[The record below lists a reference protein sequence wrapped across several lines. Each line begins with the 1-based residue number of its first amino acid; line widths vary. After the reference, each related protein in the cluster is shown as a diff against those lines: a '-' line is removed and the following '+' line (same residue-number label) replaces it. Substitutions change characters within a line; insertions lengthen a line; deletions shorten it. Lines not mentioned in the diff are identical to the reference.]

1 MNKVLIS
8 IGNRYFG
15 EDVDIEI
22 KRLNTFGAA
31 GLVVSCLNVMTLILR
46 KKPTAMLLISLLLLL
61 GTLSILTYI
70 NHIKYC
76 KKCPLVISGI
86 LNFIGFPILFLAAK
100 EHATNIAL
108 YYVFGIVLTFMII
121 RGKQLLYMI
130 SLEII
135 VYGLTYI
142 IKFQSLPEMAQA
154 AEKSSYISSFIAM
167 LIVSIAIGAEVYMQT
182 TLYIKKEEEN
192 KKQHNMLE
200 EYILDLDIAKREA
213 DVAKQEEIRANK
225 AKSEFLATMS
235 HEIRTPMNAVL
246 GMSEIIL
253 KEENVDMEIR
263 DKTESIHRAAKSLLV
278 IINDILDLS
287 KIESGKM
294 ELINVK
300 YQPSSLFNDVI
311 NMIRFRLEEKPIELI
326 VNIDHS
332 MPCELYGDEVR
343 IRQVLINVLNNAVKY
358 TNSGTIHLNASWEMK
373 KDKALLKISVKDTG
387 MGIKQEEIHKL
398 FGSFERLD
406 KKKNY
411 ALEGSGLGLKI
422 CKQILDLMDGTIQVE
437 SEYGKGSEFTIIV
450 EQKIMNRQ
458 PIQKINYRTV
468 ENTVKQVNFIAPKAN
483 VLIVDDNAVNL
494 KVAKGL
500 MASYKFNIDTAVSGE
515 ECLALMGRKHYDLI
529 FMDHMMPHLDGIDT
543 MRLIRENEDKYKDVP
558 AVIALTANAIAG
570 VKELFKKEGFCDY
583 VSKPI
588 EVHRLERVLL
598 RHLPSYLIQY
608 TTREALEKVQVLPFT
623 IEEIDT
629 EIGMHHVE
637 GKADVYIDLL
647 KTYCRETKRLNSNL
661 DKLIDE
667 DLEMFIINIHSIK
680 GSSRSIGALE
690 VAKFAETLELAART
704 DNIEYVKKRI
714 LECMNYID
722 SIVEAIDVKLQEYE
736 EQKIVE
742 EKEEREALDQA
753 VLIDLRM
760 AFNDFDLEEIE
771 KNISLLNKYSYPEEA
786 ASFVEELVM
795 YLEDLDYEMGSQKV
809 EAYLMSI

>member
-1 MNKVLIS
+1 MNKVLKS
-8 IGNRYFG
+8 IGDRYFG
-15 EDVDIEI
+15 ENVNVDI
-22 KRLNTFGAA
+22 KRLNTFGIA
-31 GLVVSCLNVMTLILR
+31 GLVVSSLNVITLILQR
-46 KKPTAMLLISLLLLL
+46 KPLTAILISLCLVL
-61 GTLSILTYI
+61 GTLFMLTYT

-76 KKCPLVISGI
+76 KKGPFIISGI
-86 LNFIGFPILFLAAK
+86 LNFIGFPMLFLLTK
-100 EHATNIAL
+100 EHVSNIAL

-135 VYGLTYI
+135 VYALTYI
-142 IKFQSLPEMAQA
+142 IKFHSLSETAQVA
-154 AEKSSYISSFIAM
+154 AKSSYISSFIAM

-200 EYILDLDIAKREA
+200 EYIMNLDIARREA
-213 DVAKQEEIRANK
+213 DAAKQEEILANK

-253 KEENVDMEIR
+253 KEENVDTEIR
-263 DKTESIHRAAKSLLV
+263 EKTESIHRAAKSLLV

-343 IRQVLINVLNNAVKY
+343 MRQVLINILNNAVKY
-358 TNSGTIHLNASWEMK
+358 TNSGTIHLNASWKMK
-373 KDKALLKISVKDTG
+373 DGKALITISVKDTG
-387 MGIKQEEIHKL
+387 MGIKKEEIHKL
-398 FGSFERLD
+398 FTSFERLD

-422 CKQILDLMDGTIQVE
+422 CKQILDLMGGTIHVE
-437 SEYGKGSEFTIIV
+437 SEYGQGSEFTIVV
-450 EQKIMNRQ
+450 EQKIINRQ
-458 PIQKINYRTV
+458 PIQKINYRSV
-468 ENTVKQVNFIAPKAN
+468 ENTVKQVSFIAPKAN
-483 VLIVDDNAVNL
+483 ILIVDDNAVNL

-500 MASYKFNIDTAVSGE
+500 MASYKFNIDTAISGE
-515 ECLALMGRKHYDLI
+515 ECLALMSRKHYDLI

-543 MRLIRENEDKYKDVP
+543 MRLIRENEVKYKDVP
-558 AVIALTANAIAG
+558 AVVALTANAIAG

-608 TTREALEKVQVLPFT
+608 TSSKEYEEAQVLPFT

-637 GKADVYIDLL
+637 GKVGVYIDLL

-714 LECMNYID
+714 SECMDYT
-722 SIVEAIDVKLQEYE
+722 SSVVEDISVKLQEYE
-736 EQKIVE
+736 KQKIVE
-742 EKEEREALDQA
+742 EKEERKVLDQA
-753 VLIDLRM
+753 VLIDLKM
-760 AFNDFDLEEIE
+760 AFNDFDLEAIE
-771 KNISLLNKYSYPEEA
+771 RNMSLLNKYNYPKKIE
-786 ASFVEELVM
+786 SFVEEIM
-795 YLEDLDYEMGSQKV
+795 MCSEDLDYEMGSQKV
-809 EAYLMSI
+809 EEYLANI